1 MSSLPE
7 NSSLKSPKNSMKRA
21 VWGVFACV
29 DSVNVVGV
37 AGGCGV
43 LGLCD
48 LLVVGGGFGGCYYH

>member
-43 LGLCD
+43 LGLCG
-48 LLVVGGGFGGCYYH
+48 L